1 MILVVLVYAVLAST
15 FTLAKAALDYAKPF
29 FLIGFRMIMAGTLL
43 LGYLAVTDK
52 KSLYIKKSDMVKK
65 SHYKNIALP
74 NDLIERIDSVI
85 KNSKMGYKTRG
96 EFVKEAVRA
105 LLKQLK

>member
-1 MILVVLVYAVLAST
+1 M
-15 FTLAKAALDYAKPF
+15 
-29 FLIGFRMIMAGTLL
+29 
-43 LGYLAVTDK
+43 
-52 KSLYIKKSDMVKK
+52 DMVKK

-74 NDLIERIDSVI
+74 NDLIERIDSII